1 MNKKKSRFHKLW
13 IVMSGIFIG
22 LVNGFLGG
30 GGGMFCVPIL
40 EKQFSFDTKEAHSTA
55 LVVMLP
61 LSVVS
66 SAVYLFNNNVDAFS
80 LGLCGIGV
88 LVGGIAGA
96 IFLKKIKSKWLMLTF
111 AIIMLAAGVKMV
123 LPW

>member
-1 MNKKKSRFHKLW
+1 MNKKKVKLHKLW
-13 IVMSGIFIG
+13 IVFSGIFIG
-22 LVNGFLGG
+22 LINGFLGG

-40 EKQFSFDTKEAHSTA
+40 EKLYSLKTKEAHSTA

-61 LSVVS
+61 LSLVS
-66 SAVYLFNNNVDAFS
+66 SVVYLLNNNVDMFS

-88 LVGGIAGA
+88 LFGGIIGA
-96 IFLKKIKSKWLMLTF
+96 IFLKKIKSKWIMLAF
-111 AIIMLAAGVKMV
+111 ALIMLAAGVKMV

>member
-1 MNKKKSRFHKLW
+1 MEKKKAFWQKLLI
-13 IVMSGIFIG
+13 IVSGALIG
-22 LVNGFLGG
+22 LINGFLGG

-40 EKQFSFDTKEAHSTA
+40 QKLFGLQTKQAHSTA

-66 SAVYLFNNNVDAFS
+66 SVIYLLNNNIDIYS
-80 LGLCGIGV
+80 LSLCGIGV
-88 LVGGIAGA
+88 LFGGVLGA
-96 IFLKKIKSKWLMLTF
+96 LALKKVKSKWVVLVFGILMLVS
-111 AIIMLAAGVKMV
+111 GVKMV

>member
-1 MNKKKSRFHKLW
+1 MRKKETGRHKFL
-13 IVMSGIFIG
+13 IVISGALIG
-22 LVNGFLGG
+22 IINGFLGG

-40 EKQFSFDTKEAHSTA
+40 KKLFSLKTKEAHSTA

-61 LSVVS
+61 MSIVSSVV
-66 SAVYLFNNNVDAFS
+66 YLCNNNVDAFT

-96 IFLKKIKSKWLMLTF
+96 IFLKKIKSKWIMLAF

>member
-1 MNKKKSRFHKLW
+1 MARQHKFL
-13 IVMSGIFIG
+13 VVLSGIFIG
-22 LVNGFLGG
+22 IINGFLGG

-40 EKQFSFDTKEAHSTA
+40 EKLFSLKTKEAHSTA

-61 LSVVS
+61 MSIVSSVV
-66 SAVYLFNNNVDAFS
+66 YLLNNNVDLFS

-88 LVGGIAGA
+88 FVGGVAGA
-96 IFLKKIKSKWLMLTF
+96 IFLKKIKSKWIMLAF